1 MTLLPT
7 PRAVLGTF
15 SPRPALLPAS
25 PRFSCLLPSAG
36 RGGQVGASP
45 GAPAPG
51 GPPVPTT
58 CHHQLRGQNVP
69 TVETGKGGRAHHP
82 ARSHYVS
89 TATLPE
95 GAVGP
100 RRLQP
105 ESRRDQDTK
114 ARGPV
119 VTGCHPHWAP
129 KPSVVGTESGF
140 SVYLFSP
147 PTWRLAPG
155 TGSLGGPGVAGA
167 PREGGRAELLG
178 VHARVSPGASGPGS
192 ASTFPEGAERAGR
205 VHWDGA
211 GRPHR
216 KCGNALLSEQ
226 EMDRAFFHPVPKS

>member
-1 MTLLPT
+1 MAHPCPPPATTSSGGRTCPLWRQGREEGT
-7 PRAVLGTF
+7 P
-15 SPRPALLPAS
+15 
-25 PRFSCLLPSAG
+25 PSAVSLREHSHTARRCCRPQEAAAG
-36 RGGQVGASP
+36 ESAPHGQ
-45 GAPAPG
+45 
-51 GPPVPTT
+51 
-58 CHHQLRGQNVP
+58 
-69 TVETGKGGRAHHP
+69 
-82 ARSHYVS
+82 
-89 TATLPE
+89 
-95 GAVGP
+95 
-100 RRLQP
+100 
-105 ESRRDQDTK
+105 SRRDQNTK

-140 SVYLFSP
+140 SIYLFSP

-155 TGSLGGPGVAGA
+155 TGSLGGLGVAGA

-205 VHWDGA
+205 VHWNGA